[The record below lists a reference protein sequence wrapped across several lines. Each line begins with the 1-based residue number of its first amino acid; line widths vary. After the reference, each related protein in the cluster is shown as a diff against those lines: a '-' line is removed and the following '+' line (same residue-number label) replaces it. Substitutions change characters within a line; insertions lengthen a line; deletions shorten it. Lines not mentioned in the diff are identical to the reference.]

1 MRFLILFAALSL
13 HAQPLVVVPG
23 SIFGSPIN
31 ILPGDSRCA
40 GQVQAAAVL
49 GPGAWL
55 GAVEYGAAIACD
67 LAVPNGLYM
76 IQVATTEPRNGTTTL
91 PAPAI
96 GARVFTVTANGM
108 PSPPLDVFKLVGA
121 QQAYTLQMF
130 TAAGAGWLHVAFTAA
145 AGNAVWRSITITPLQ
160 ITSTNAGGAPGTPIG
175 LAVWLGVL
183 AAAPGTTPSPP
194 LQ

>member
-1 MRFLILFAALSL
+1 MRFLFLLATLSL
-13 HAQPLVVVPG
+13 QAQPLVVVPG
-23 SIFGSPIN
+23 SIFGAPILLN
-31 ILPGDSRCA
+31 PGDSRCT
-40 GQVQAAAVL
+40 GLVQAASVL

-55 GAVEYGAAIACD
+55 GAVQYGPAITCD
-67 LAVPNGLYM
+67 LAVTNGLYM
-76 IQVATTEPRNGTTTL
+76 LQVATTEPRNGTTTL

-108 PSPPLDVFKLVGA
+108 PSPPLDVFKLTGA

-130 TAAGAGWLHVAFTAA
+130 TAVGSGWLHIVFTAS

-160 ITSTNAGGAPGTPIG
+160 ITATNAGTPGNPIG
-175 LAVWLGVL
+175 LAAWLGVP
-183 AAAPGTTPSPP
+183 AAAPTTTSSVP